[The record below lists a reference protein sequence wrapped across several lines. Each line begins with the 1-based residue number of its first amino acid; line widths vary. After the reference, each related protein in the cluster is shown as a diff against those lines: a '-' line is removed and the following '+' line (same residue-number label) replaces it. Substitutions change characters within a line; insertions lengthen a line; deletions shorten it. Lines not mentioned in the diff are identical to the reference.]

1 MKQITKLITIISL
14 IAFFNSCSPECPK
27 HDTVTNYVDK
37 GYLPFIM
44 PYSDTSTR
52 LFLKNGK
59 DTLLF
64 KSQGIKET
72 FLDGSTLESDCPKN
86 FNLQQ
91 LSLLMQATD
100 SDYFRINYFAKTT
113 SRPRVIMRINKEN
126 TTEEYSY
133 ESFKYYYP
141 PVINLKVLN
150 TTYDTVN
157 VFEINSND
165 MICLKPR
172 IGIIKIKTTKVT
184 YELIN

>member
-37 GYLPFIM
+37 GFLPFIM

-59 DTLLF
+59 DTLIF
-64 KSQGIKET
+64 RSQGIKET

-91 LSLLMQATD
+91 LSLLMLATD
-100 SDYFRINYFAKTT
+100 SDYFRINYYSNTF
-113 SRPRVIMRINKEN
+113 SDPRVTMRINNQN
-126 TTEEYSY
+126 TTKEYSY

-141 PVINLKVLN
+141 PIVSLKVLN
-150 TTYDTVN
+150 NLYDTVRILKLN
-157 VFEINSND
+157 YPDS
-165 MICLKPR
+165 ICLKPK